1 MRARAAE
8 RRSAAAGRRAA
19 FAAAR
24 PGASHCHCQW
34 HCIECTP
41 WASDSAHLNLKCQ
54 LTTVDDIDAMNTVT
68 AAHVTGDSESTG
80 IALAHA
86 IAGKPDSEGQ

>member
-1 MRARAAE
+1 MRARAAEAE

-54 LTTVDDIDAMNTVT
+54 LTTVDDIDAMNTAAA
-68 AAHVTGDSESTG
+68 AAHVTGDSESESTG
-80 IALAHA
+80 IAM
-86 IAGKPDSEGQ
+86 PDRLGT